1 LISLLIWKS
10 VFSVGFLN
18 PIDGGA
24 EAKEYYDFY
33 IDTILQ
39 FQKLFSYTGSIQSVL
54 ELPYCLFQDLIIA
67 KIKDQKLSKKKID
80 KMQNKNKNM
89 VTYGDNDKL

>member
-1 LISLLIWKS
+1 M
-10 VFSVGFLN
+10 N
-18 PIDGGA
+18 PIDGDA

-54 ELPYCLFQDLIIA
+54 ELPYCLFQDLIVA
-67 KIKDQKLSKKKID
+67 KIKDQKASKEKVD
-80 KMQNKNKNM
+80 KMKNKNTNM
-89 VTYGDNDKL
+89 VAYDGNDNKLE